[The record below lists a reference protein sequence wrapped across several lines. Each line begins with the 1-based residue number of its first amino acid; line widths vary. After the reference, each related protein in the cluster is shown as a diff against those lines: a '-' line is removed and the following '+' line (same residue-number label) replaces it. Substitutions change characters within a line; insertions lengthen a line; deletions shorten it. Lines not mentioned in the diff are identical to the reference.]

1 MRINKKLQMA
11 MGKPEKAHNQL
22 YDDLNTI
29 SDIALDHLGPVHVI
43 ATGLDFFLTQ
53 AYKSAPSSEEAEILI
68 NASVKRAKEENNG

>member
-1 MRINKKLQMA
+1 MS
-11 MGKPEKAHNQL
+11 KPEKTHNQL

>member
-1 MRINKKLQMA
+1 MS
-11 MGKPEKAHNQL
+11 KPEKAHNQL

-29 SDIALDHLGPVHVI
+29 SDIALDHLGPIHVI